1 MVELHLVVCFI
12 NDIVHRINDDVFM
25 YFNLKE
31 QNAKKEYVNSE
42 F

>member
-1 MVELHLVVCFI
+1 MVELHLVICLM

-25 YFNLKE
+25 YFNQKE
-31 QNAKKEYVNSE
+31 QNAKRQYVNFE